1 MKEIIEG
8 LEKMEQ
14 LLKERQQIMEEII
27 KIIDR
32 NEQS

>member
-27 KIIDR
+27 RIIDR
-32 NEQS
+32 NQQS

>member
-27 KIIDR
+27 RIIDR
-32 NEQS
+32 NK

>member
-27 KIIDR
+27 RIIDR
-32 NEQS
+32 SKQS

>member
-27 KIIDR
+27 RIKDR
-32 NEQS
+32 NQQS